1 MNLIK
6 DLQYHFWDSNQN
18 AVCTFDRNAKCYQ
31 NSKKGKEIYI
41 FNCPC
46 SNVFEVN
53 VVKEKQNIEA
63 CSRKTV
69 TFNVFGWNEREKDT
83 KVPDKN
89 VHQHTHADAHTHTH
103 TQAHTHTHITSHT
116 KPKWIKALYQ
126 FRKSV
131 PSLSDGNS

>member
-69 TFNVFGWNEREKDT
+69 TFNIFGWNERE
-83 KVPDKN
+83 KN

-103 TQAHTHTHITSHT
+103 TRRHTHTHTLLLTQNQSGLKHCINS
-116 KPKWIKALYQ
+116 
-126 FRKSV
+126 
-131 PSLSDGNS
+131 GNQYRHCLTETARNKEG